1 MYELE
6 LSDSAYKEFALKCRY
21 VMAQREISRKV
32 LAERTGYSIHSI
44 NAFFSGRNSRFLAA
58 AKAKELEVSNEKIT

>member
-21 VMAQREISRKV
+21 VMAQREISRKM

-58 AKAKELEVSNEKIT
+58 AISKELEVSNEKIT

>member
-6 LSDSAYKEFALKCRY
+6 LSDSEYKEFALKCRY
-21 VMAQREISRKV
+21 VMAQREISRKMI
-32 LAERTGYSIHSI
+32 AERTGYSIHSI

-58 AKAKELEVSNEKIT
+58 SIANELEVSNEKIT

>member
-6 LSDSAYKEFALKCRY
+6 LSDSKYKEFALKCRY
-21 VMAQREISRKV
+21 VMAQREISRKM

-58 AKAKELEVSNEKIT
+58 AIAKELEVSNEKIT

>member
-6 LSDSAYKEFALKCRY
+6 LSDSAYKEFALRCRY

-44 NAFFSGRNSRFLAA
+44 NAFFSGRNSRFIAA
-58 AKAKELEVSNEKIT
+58 AIAKELEVSNEKIT

>member
-21 VMAQREISRKV
+21 VMAQREISRKT

-44 NAFFSGRNSRFLAA
+44 NPFFSGRNSRFLAA
-58 AKAKELEVSNEKIT
+58 AIANELEVSNEKIT

>member
-6 LSDSAYKEFALKCRY
+6 LSDSAYKEVAVNCREL
-21 VMAQREISRKV
+21 MAQRGISRKV
-32 LAERTGYSIHSI
+32 RAERTGHSIHSI

-58 AKAKELEVSNEKIT
+58 AIANELEVSNEKIT

>member
-6 LSDSAYKEFALKCRY
+6 LSDSDYKEFALKCRY
-21 VMAQREISRKV
+21 VMAQRGISRKI

-44 NAFFSGRNSRFLAA
+44 NVFFSGRNSRFLAA
-58 AKAKELEVSNEKIT
+58 AISNELEVSNEKIT

>member
-21 VMAQREISRKV
+21 VMAQREISRKM
-32 LAERTGYSIHSI
+32 LAEMTGYSIHSI
-44 NAFFSGRNSRFLAA
+44 NAFFSGSNSRFLAA
-58 AKAKELEVSNEKIT
+58 AIAKELEVSNEKIT

>member
-1 MYELE
+1 MYELK

-21 VMAQREISRKV
+21 VMAQREISRKM

-58 AKAKELEVSNEKIT
+58 AIDKELEVSNEKIT